1 MKLLS
6 TVLLLSLL
14 GSDAN
19 AQTLLHTFKPKK
31 SPNGDPLESGLG
43 YQLEG
48 LGDLDSDGVGDFAML
63 SFGYG
68 NQVHA
73 RSAVS
78 GGTLWSASGTSWE
91 EFGLSIAALDDVN
104 GDGIE
109 DLAVGAPGA
118 LGGYG
123 RVYLLSGIDGST
135 LQTWEAGSRFGR
147 FGHDLA
153 ALDDIDDDGLRDLLI
168 GAPAAWISDRQRG
181 VVTLRSTASGE
192 ELYWVGGQDAGEQFG
207 AALAAIGDVD
217 LDGVSDFAVAA
228 PKSDIH
234 FALGGRI
241 EVRSGATGAAL
252 TAVPGQAIGARTGS
266 KLSGLGDVDL
276 DGSADLLASL
286 SAWTYGAVS
295 GRTGD
300 VLYQLAG
307 LGNESGGIAGLG
319 DINGDGLADFAVR
332 SNVDGDVLVL
342 RSGVD
347 GAELSS
353 IHWQTN
359 YPWGTVASVGDVDL
373 DGRSD
378 LLASATGSS
387 DVEVRLYTSVTNPPP
402 GTVSCSA
409 DMLPVSCPC
418 QGKPLFEEDFDGGGL
433 PPGWTA
439 TGLWHITSAC
449 AGCGG
454 SDPYAYFGNDSTCI
468 YNDAPSHNSLIT
480 PWIQLPQQP
489 QGKLLLTFC
498 HSIQMDMEGNRAWVY
513 VRGEDGTTMAFY
525 SGTSVA
531 IPYDPQ
537 PYEISSFLGKKI
549 RIEWYFFNDFI
560 GYLGG
565 WRVDDVSIH
574 WGPNDGAPGQGCMN
588 SSGQGAVLRAVGST
602 SVAADDL
609 LLSVTQMPPQT
620 TGVFIVGDARLQP
633 PLSLR
638 AGLLCTGGTIA
649 RYAGES
655 AGALG
660 AYSLS
665 GPVSLSQGLI
675 QAGESYAFQ
684 AWYRDLTPLAPCAAT
699 SNLSNSVLVTFAP

>member
-1 MKLLS
+1 MKTLA
-6 TVLLLSLL
+6 TVLLALL

-19 AQTLLHTFKPKK
+19 AQTLLHTFKPEKL
-31 SPNGDPLESGLG
+31 PNGDPLENSLG

-48 LGDLDSDGVGDFAML
+48 LGDLDSDGVGDLAM
-63 SFGYG
+63 SSNWYG
-68 NQVHA
+68 NHVHA

-78 GGTLWSASGTSWE
+78 GGTLWSASGTGWE
-91 EFGLSIAALDDVN
+91 EFGQSIAALDDVD
-104 GDGIE
+104 GDDIA

-123 RVYLLSGIDGST
+123 RVYLLSGFDGST
-135 LQTWEAGSRFGR
+135 LQTWEAGSRYGR
-147 FGHDLA
+147 FGQDLA
-153 ALDDIDDDGLRDLLI
+153 TLDDIDGDGLQDLLI
-168 GAPAAWISDRQRG
+168 GAPTAWFDDRQRG
-181 VVTLRSTASGE
+181 VVTLRSSASGE
-192 ELYWVGGQDAGEQFG
+192 ELYFVGGQDAGEYFG
-207 AALAAIGDVD
+207 EVLAAIGDVD
-217 LDGVSDFAVAA
+217 LDGASDFAVAA
-228 PKSDIH
+228 PKSDID
-234 FALGGRI
+234 FAFGGRI
-241 EVRSGATGAAL
+241 EVRSGATGGAL
-252 TAVPGQAIGARTGS
+252 TAILGQAIGARTGS
-266 KLSGLGDVDL
+266 KLSRLGDVNL
-276 DGSADLLASL
+276 DGSADFLASL
-286 SAWTYGAVS
+286 SGWTYGAVS
-295 GRTGD
+295 GRTGQ
-300 VLYQLAG
+300 VLFQLAG
-307 LGNESGGIAGLG
+307 LGYDSGGIAGLG
-319 DINGDGLADFAVR
+319 DISGDGMPDFAVR
-332 SNVDGDVLVL
+332 STFDGKVLVL

-347 GAELSS
+347 GAELAS
-353 IHWQTN
+353 I
-359 YPWGTVASVGDVDL
+359 PWMTYDSYGTVASVGDVDL

-378 LLASATGSS
+378 LLASSIGSS
-387 DVEVRLYTSVTNPPP
+387 NSEVRLYTGVTNPPP
-402 GTVSCSA
+402 GRVSCSV
-409 DMLPVSCPC
+409 DTIPQSCPC
-418 QGKPLFEEDFDGGGL
+418 QGEPLFEEDFDRGEL

-439 TGLWHITSAC
+439 TGLWHITRAC

-454 SDPYAYFGNDSTCI
+454 SDPYAYFGNDATCI
-468 YNDAPSHNSLIT
+468 YNDAPNHNSLIT

-513 VRGEDGTTMAFY
+513 VRGEDGTTLAFY
-525 SGTSVA
+525 SGTSVSV
-531 IPYDPQ
+531 PYDPQ

-574 WGPNDGAPGQGCMN
+574 WIPNDGAPGQGCLN
-588 SSGQGAVLRAVGST
+588 STGQGAVLRAVGST

-609 LLSVTQMPPQT
+609 LLSVTQMPQQT
-620 TGVFIVGDARLQP
+620 TGVFVVGDAQLQP

-638 AGLLCTGGTIA
+638 AGLLCAGGTIA

-675 QAGESYAFQ
+675 QAGDSYVFQ
-684 AWYRDLTPLAPCAAT
+684 AWYRDLTPLAPCGAT